1 MALEQLAPDR
11 RVAGSACRRGSD
23 PLQQRRV
30 DRILGL
36 AGAVGQAGGSYQSP
50 RAARYAPP
58 VADTP
63 PKVRPGDPYCSK
75 CGYVL
80 VGLHDASRCPEC
92 GTSFVDGL
100 IRGRNDLGKG
110 QRYTSEARIFGLP
123 VISVAFGPNGEE
135 PEGKARGF
143 IALGDQASGFVAIG
157 GRATGVVALG
167 GLCFGVF
174 TAGGASFGLISASG
188 GAAFGGIASG
198 GAAIGGM
205 ASGGATVG
213 FMASGGAAIG
223 FYARGGGAVGRFVD
237 SPRRKDPEAL
247 SAFAAVEPILG
258 VRGGIPQV
266 LIFQAGAILTI
277 LVVAVL
283 IMAWALRRHDRR
295 TGTQGSAS

>member
-1 MALEQLAPDR
+1 VALEQLAPDR
-11 RVAGSACRRGSD
+11 RIAGSPCRRGSD
-23 PLQQRRV
+23 PLQQGRV
-30 DRILGL
+30 DWIFGL
-36 AGAVGQAGGSYQSP
+36 TGAVGQAGGSYQSP

-58 VADTP
+58 VADTT

-75 CGYVL
+75 CGYIL

-100 IRGRNDLGKG
+100 IRGRRDLGKG

-157 GRATGVVALG
+157 GRARGVVALG
-167 GLCFGVF
+167 GVCFGVF

-188 GAAFGGIASG
+188 GAAFGGIAAG

-205 ASGGATVG
+205 ASGGAAIG
-213 FMASGGAAIG
+213 FIASGGAAIG
-223 FYARGGGAVGRFVD
+223 FYARGNGALGQYVVRGA
-237 SPRRKDPEAL
+237 RRDPEAV
-247 SAFAAVEPILG
+247 SVFATVDPILG
-258 VRGGIPQV
+258 VHGGIPQV
-266 LIFQAGAILTI
+266 LVVQFGTLLTL
-277 LVVAVL
+277 LVAAVL
-283 IMAWALRRHDRR
+283 VMAWALRRHDRR
-295 TGTQGSAS
+295 TGRQGSAS